1 MNNEI
6 FSSAAGDRGCGGRV
20 VEVGRAELVVAVRST
35 PLHCG
40 CHWVGQH
47 VICGG
52 SRCRL
57 CAGGMPKRP
66 FSFLGVQRAD
76 GSAGIL
82 RATPRDVAALEAAAR
97 ANGDEL
103 SPGACFA
110 IARPVSRQPLVIRWH
125 SRTRSAWVYSPER
138 LALEVL
144 RVHQVQANERDLEA
158 GRWVELVIAR
168 ADEISRLTGVRS

>member
-1 MNNEI
+1 MNGEI
-6 FSSAAGDRGCGGRV
+6 FSSTGGDRACGGRV
-20 VEVGRAELVVAVRST
+20 VEIGRGEVAVAVRST

-52 SRCRL
+52 SKCKL

-66 FSFLGVQRAD
+66 FSFLGVQRTD
-76 GSAGIL
+76 GSAGIV
-82 RATPRDVAALEAAAR
+82 RCTPRDVAAMEAAAR

-103 SPGACFA
+103 SPGAVYGLS
-110 IARPVSRQPLVIRWH
+110 RPVSRQPLAVRWH
-125 SRTRSAWVYSPER
+125 SRARSPWVYSAER

-144 RVHQVQANERDLEA
+144 RVHQVQATERDLEA